1 MKDKHSLSL
10 PLHVVS
16 ADSNSTVEYSEG
28 IVAVPIALGMR
39 VLSTF
44 LFIQREL
51 DWLLGKLLMGLAIWR
66 KMRDFLS
73 KA

>member
-1 MKDKHSLSL
+1 MKDYCSLSL

-39 VLSTF
+39 VLSMF
-44 LFIQREL
+44 LFIQREF
-51 DWLLGKLLMGLAIWR
+51 DWLLGKLLMGPAIWR